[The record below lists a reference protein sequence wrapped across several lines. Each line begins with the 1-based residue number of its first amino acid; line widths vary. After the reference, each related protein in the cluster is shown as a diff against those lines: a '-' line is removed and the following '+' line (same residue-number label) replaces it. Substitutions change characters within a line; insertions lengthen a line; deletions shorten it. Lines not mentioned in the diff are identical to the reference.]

1 MAGLSE
7 DKIVEAAYGLLVQYG
22 LQDVSMRRIAGAL
35 DVQPGALYYHV
46 SNKQKLLKLV
56 ARRVLGA
63 LSGPEESPSKV
74 MRQLR
79 SILLGLRDGG
89 DLALIAYSLD
99 PELPPVRTLSAALEN
114 QGHSAESAARH
125 SAMLMRYALGAI
137 AVEQNAQ
144 LFDPDHTVDSE
155 VLYTEGL
162 RLLLSD

>member
-1 MAGLSE
+1 MAGLTE

-22 LQDVSMRRIAGAL
+22 LQDVSMRRIAGVL

-46 SNKQKLLKLV
+46 PNKQKLLKLV
-56 ARRVLGA
+56 AHRVLTP
-63 LSGPEESPSKV
+63 LNSLEEPPAEV
-74 MRQLR
+74 MQQLR

-99 PELPPVRTLSAALEN
+99 SDLPPVHAMTAALVG
-114 QGHSAESAARH
+114 QGLCAEGAAQR

-144 LFDPDHTVDSE
+144 LFDPDGEVDSAA
-155 VLYTEGL
+155 LYTEGL
-162 RLLLSD
+162 RLLLSG